1 LRSLELLGRLD
12 PLDLKLLALLE
23 EDGRIGYSEAA
34 RRLNVSVSTAYKRF
48 LKLGRLGLV
57 EGFRPVFG
65 GLEYAY
71 LLLPADPGSLD
82 RIVEA
87 LKGNPHVLEAYRVVP
102 RSGRLR
108 GYRLLVR
115 IAALDRVELQ
125 EQAERVI
132 SVAGGGL
139 ELFVLGKPID
149 RSTVSRILE
158 DGYKRFLSWG

>member
-1 LRSLELLGRLD
+1 LRGLELLRRLD
-12 PLDLKLLALLE
+12 PLDLRILSLLE
-23 EDGRIGYSEAA
+23 GGMTTYSNIARELGISRYAVY
-34 RRLNVSVSTAYKRF
+34 RRLA
-48 LKLGRLGLV
+48 KLGRLGLL
-57 EGFRPVFG
+57 EGSKPVFG

-71 LLLPADPGSLD
+71 LLLPADPGNLD

-115 IAALDRVELQ
+115 IAALNRVELQ
-125 EQAERVI
+125 GQAERVI

-158 DGYKRFLSWG
+158 ESYKRYLGRG